1 MLDGSVMEI
10 ERCKGSN
17 YCLILYVLQY
27 WFKVI
32 LCVLTLLT
40 LFCLFKYGMFTR
52 LIQFC
57 TSLICTCISLVTS
70 AYQPDI

>member
-40 LFCLFKYGMFTR
+40 LFCLLKYGKTVMENAT
-52 LIQFC
+52 
-57 TSLICTCISLVTS
+57 V
-70 AYQPDI
+70 

>member
-32 LCVLTLLT
+32 LCVLTLNGHDIAPQLMFVLRNSRS
-40 LFCLFKYGMFTR
+40 LFHN
-52 LIQFC
+52 I
-57 TSLICTCISLVTS
+57 
-70 AYQPDI
+70 A